1 MSEPLVSVVVPIY
14 NTEKYI
20 ERAVKSICNQTY
32 KNIEI
37 LLVDD
42 GSTDKSDSVC
52 LKLKQDDERISYFYQ
67 ENQGVSSA
75 RNLGIDHA
83 NGKYILF
90 CDSDDSWKQELLEV
104 VVAEIESEKQCDL
117 VQFGFVSNDQHL
129 YKEDEVKR
137 LQMSQKA
144 FLIEYFCDNDIYRNL
159 SSSCFGLFRLKIIKE
174 NHLRFDDALK
184 RGEDG
189 KFVMQYLLCC
199 RNIIMIDKRLYQY
212 YQYCDERVTAT
223 AKDIKEAYNEYE
235 LCCMLFE
242 AFFEKWDDK
251 LTEEDKAR
259 TYSAFYDRLIGRLV
273 RFAAY
278 STKHT
283 LKQDKKNLK
292 KLICSDYIR
301 NAGNYYIPKR
311 ESDSRLIP
319 LCMKYKFNHLL
330 WIALRARRKKYY
342 DQYGKKLYV
351 DSIWKEDP
359 IQKFSDKWD

>member
-52 LKLKQDDERISYFYQ
+52 LKLKQEDERISYFYQ

-75 RNLGIDHA
+75 RNVGIDHA

-90 CDSDDSWKQELLEV
+90 CDSDDSWKQDLLEI
-104 VVAEIESEKQCDL
+104 VVAEMEKDDLCDL
-117 VQFGFVSNDQHL
+117 VQFGFISNNQDL
-129 YKEDEVKR
+129 YEEDKMKR

-144 FLIEYFCDNDIYRNL
+144 FLIEYFCNNAIYRNL
-159 SSSCFGLFRLKIIKE
+159 SSSCFGIFRLKIIKE
-174 NHLRFDDALK
+174 NHLHFDTALK

-189 KFVMQYLLCC
+189 KFVMQYLLCS
-199 RNIIMIDKRLYQY
+199 RSIIMIDKKLYQY
-212 YQYCDERVTAT
+212 YQYGDERVTAT

-235 LCCMLFE
+235 LCCMLFK

-259 TYSAFYDRLIGRLV
+259 VYNAFYDRLIGRLV

-319 LCMKYKFNHLL
+319 LCMKYKFSCLL

-359 IQKFSDKWD
+359 ILKFNVK